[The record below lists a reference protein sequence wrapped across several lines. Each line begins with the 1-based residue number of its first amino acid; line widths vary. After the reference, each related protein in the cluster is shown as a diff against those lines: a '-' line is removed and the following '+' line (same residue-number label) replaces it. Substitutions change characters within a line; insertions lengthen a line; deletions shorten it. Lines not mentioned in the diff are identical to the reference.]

1 MRVKDGLYYIIPFE
15 ANPETFMPEWHL
27 LAKYLVGDAEH
38 YIGYYSALQLHDLI
52 TQPSLKEQIVVSKQ
66 INPSELLIKNVSF
79 QFIYHNKRHFF
90 GYKKMWADNF
100 NKVRCSDLE
109 KTIIDCLFKPN
120 YAGGIVEITKAI
132 NLSREKISYEKLL
145 KYVKQFNSQAVIKRL
160 GFLLEILEINTNITD
175 ELRDL
180 RSNSYAILD
189 TELPKDGKYI
199 SRWRILQNIET
210 ATITSAIYT

>member
-1 MRVKDGLYYIIPFE
+1 
-15 ANPETFMPEWHL
+15 
-27 LAKYLVGDAEH
+27 
-38 YIGYYSALQLHDLI
+38 
-52 TQPSLKEQIVVSKQ
+52 
-66 INPSELLIKNVSF
+66 
-79 QFIYHNKRHFF
+79 
-90 GYKKMWADNF
+90 MWADNF